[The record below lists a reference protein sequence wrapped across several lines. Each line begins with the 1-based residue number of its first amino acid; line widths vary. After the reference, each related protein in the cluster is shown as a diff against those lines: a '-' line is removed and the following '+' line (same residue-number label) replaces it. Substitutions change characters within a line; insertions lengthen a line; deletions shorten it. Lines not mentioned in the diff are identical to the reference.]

1 MNSLSKF
8 NIDLIKLDHIVVT
21 NAAINNEAQL
31 STLEKG
37 KHEFKLTYNFL
48 LGHNILDKKFRIIFS
63 CEIKTLNDR
72 SEEIN
77 VNAKFDIAFLF
88 TVENLEELI
97 TKSEDSGGLAIDNDL
112 ITSLAN
118 LSYSTSRGII
128 YTKCQ
133 GTILKSV
140 IIPILST
147 QKLLE
152 ILQPA
157 NKMK

>member
-1 MNSLSKF
+1 MNSLSTF
-8 NIDLIKLDHIVVT
+8 NIDLIIMDQIQIT
-21 NAAINNEAQL
+21 NASINNEAQL

-48 LGHNILDKKFRIIFS
+48 LGHNILEKKFRIIFS
-63 CEIKTLNDR
+63 CEIKTFGEDSN
-72 SEEIN
+72 EIN
-77 VNAKFDIAFLF
+77 INAKFDIAFLF
-88 TVENLEELI
+88 TVENLEGLI
-97 TKSEDSGGLAIDNDL
+97 IKTEDSEVFTIDNDL

-147 QKLLE
+147 QNLLE

-157 NKMK
+157 DKMN